1 MQMRIAGKEEP
12 AENGEWILVHNPA
25 TGELVDRVPAGG
37 AGDIDRAVT
46 AAEKAQPAWAQRSIR
61 ERGKTLARG
70 AGMLRDQADALA
82 KLLVHEQG
90 KPLREATDEIRGC
103 ANVFE
108 FYAGIAAHPPD
119 EFINVGAIGD
129 CIARHVPL
137 GVCAAIIPWNV
148 PAILTSWKT
157 APALL
162 TGNTVVLRPS
172 STAPLTVLSIAAVLE
187 KAGLPPGALNVVT
200 GTGEESGMALVRH
213 KRVQKVSFTGSTETG
228 QAVLAAAQTS
238 SKRVALELGGSDPMI
253 VWKDADLEKAVQG
266 AVHGRFYN
274 AGQTCTAVKR
284 LYLHQQIADQFL
296 RMLTGKVTALRV
308 GNGLSPGVDMGP
320 LHTRAQRERVLDIL
334 DRSSGSGE
342 VTVGGGILSGGIYDA
357 GYFLQPTLI
366 KGVEAQSPLLT
377 EEVFGPVLPVMTFGD
392 LDEAIASANASRY
405 GLGASVWTRDW
416 TVAERVFREVQAGLV
431 WMNRNLTVPPEVPF
445 GGMKESGSGRE
456 NGYQALRQYSQI
468 RSFVIG
474 R

>member
-12 AENGEWILVHNPA
+12 AESGEWIPVRNPA
-25 TGELVDRVPAGG
+25 TGELVDRIPAGG
-37 AGDIDRAVT
+37 AGDVDRAVA
-46 AAEKAQPAWAQRSIR
+46 AAEKAQPAWAQRSVR
-61 ERGKTLARG
+61 ERGKILSRG
-70 AGMLRDQADALA
+70 AGMLREEANNLA
-82 KLLVHEQG
+82 TLLVREQG
-90 KPLREATDEIRGC
+90 KPLREAADEIRGC

-108 FYAGIAAHPPD
+108 FYAGICAHPSD
-119 EFINVGAIGD
+119 EFIDVGSIGD
-129 CIARHVPL
+129 CIARAVPL

-162 TGNTVVLRPS
+162 TGNAVVLRPS
-172 STAPLTVLSIAAVLE
+172 SSAPLTVLSIAVVLE
-187 KAGLPPGALNVVT
+187 KAGLPPGALNVIT

-213 KRVQKVSFTGSTETG
+213 KRVQKVSFTGSTDTG
-228 QAVLAAAQTS
+228 QAVLAAAQGT

-284 LYLHQQIADQFL
+284 LYLHEMIADQFL
-296 RMLTGKVTALRV
+296 QMLTEKVRALRV
-308 GNGLSPGVDMGP
+308 GNGLSPDIDMGP
-320 LHTRAQRERVLDIL
+320 LHTRVQRDRVLEIL
-334 DRSSGSGE
+334 QRSLGSGK
-342 VTVGGGILSGGIYDA
+342 VIVGGGTFSGSAYDA
-357 GYFLQPTLI
+357 GFFLQPTLVT
-366 KGVEAQSPLLT
+366 GVDRQSPLLT
-377 EEVFGPVLPVMTFGD
+377 EEVFGPVLPVMKFAD
-392 LDEAIASANASRY
+392 LDEAISSANTSRY

-416 TVAERVFREVQAGLV
+416 KVAERVFREVQAGIV

-456 NGYQALRQYSQI
+456 NGYQALRQYTQI
-468 RSFVIG
+468 RSFIIG